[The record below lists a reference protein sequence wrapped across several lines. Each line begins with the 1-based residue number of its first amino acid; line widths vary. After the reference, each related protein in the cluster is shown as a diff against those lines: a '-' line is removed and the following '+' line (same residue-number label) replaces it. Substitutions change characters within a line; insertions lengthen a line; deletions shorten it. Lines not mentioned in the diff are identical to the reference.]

1 MAPVV
6 GVDAAA
12 AVDAE
17 DVAEDVAAAAG
28 VADSVAVHEDVPQDD
43 APGDVTCV

>member
-1 MAPVV
+1 MV

-12 AVDAE
+12 AAAAVVD
-17 DVAEDVAAAAG
+17 AEDVAAAAG
-28 VADSVAVHEDVPQDD
+28 VAGSVAVHEVVPQDD